1 MIIRLNTSDI
11 AERSLVIY
19 NNNTIKMGINATMNG
34 NLSDVVTIK
43 NPIFE
48 LTENETK
55 NIDFVTNANTPGV
68 YSGQIIVTYTTN
80 SSRSVEIPSD
90 ITVIAYKNPNSH
102 TDPTVLIAIII
113 IILIIVVSVFI
124 LKRGKR

>member
-1 MIIRLNTSDI
+1 
-11 AERSLVIY
+11 
-19 NNNTIKMGINATMNG
+19 MGINATMNG
-34 NLSDVVTIK
+34 NLSEVVTIK

-55 NIDFVTNANTPGV
+55 NIDFVTKADTPGV

-80 SSRSVEIPSD
+80 SSNPVEIPSD

-102 TDPTVLIAIII
+102 TDSTLLIALIII
-113 IILIIVVSVFI
+113 IILIMLISVFLI
-124 LKRGKR
+124 KRGRG